1 MKKDI
6 RHCKI
11 IFRTLILLIFSLF
24 ISAGL
29 LSCFNAFNDSKEKTE
44 LEINTSSVN
53 SNKGKIKIQIVPQ
66 KNKINRSVL
75 SDMDINQLKDI
86 TLTGILN
93 GNSQTLGNWGSVKDL
108 DNETFELETGE
119 WNLTISASY
128 NGFTFS
134 DSKKV
139 QVSLNSIQTVEF
151 ELSSDTTTG
160 GLSLKISFASD
171 KTANHASYKLTKYP
185 SEASVTDGEGR
196 LSIENSDDEKYI
208 ELKRDTTNALQGG
221 TYRIV
226 FTFYGDENEI
236 IKLNTYSE
244 IIHIKGG
251 FFSSVTR
258 TINLN
263 EMFTIYYHTDGGEP
277 VTGTSLIE
285 KYSINS
291 DYSSIT
297 FPDLSK
303 ENYVFLGW
311 FTELS
316 GGTQVSRL
324 PDGSSGDQH
333 FYARWQ
339 AYPKLSYKM
348 VNYSYEVYDVSDSL
362 RESYKLPALHNP
374 TQVTD
379 LNVYEITDGTSP
391 ITCSFYYNSTCTNQI
406 TGGTIPAARITEDS
420 TIYIKPAINHV
431 YIKPDDGIDYTT
443 TDGAGNDQFP
453 FDSRTPAKTVGYAK
467 EWLENIEPSLNPVL
481 YVMSSITSADEVSAL
496 SELSLDTTSGQYGAA
511 IVKRYHAFINGYL
524 IDMESGTATV
534 TNVIID
540 GGADWRDSTNTNQ
553 PLAANTNVNE
563 GLNNGI
569 SSNAGL
575 IKVNNGAT
583 MNMQN
588 VTLRNNECCISAND
602 GKTIEVLSG
611 GVFDIQNCSI
621 TRCKADLGGAIFS
634 SGKVIANTITM
645 SYNCALYNGGAVL
658 AAAGSNILF
667 RQSSFL
673 VNTANCGGAVYNMA
687 TSNPLILANSTFTDN
702 SAGYYGNILY
712 NVGNMT
718 ISGVTTISDGL
729 FSNDFYIDD
738 DTNIPIK
745 IDSDFSITGTSNK
758 IKIYPYTY
766 FSGTSS
772 SPVFDRQI
780 FNFSNLTIALSTT
793 IQGYFELNNDNYVIN
808 GSGYIVPKP
817 GAIIV
822 TPGFPGTYSC
832 VYIKPYGGGK
842 KKIRIILKDSEGN
855 EIAKSLIKSLK
866 VTLYVTGD
874 AIKSWT
880 GTYSHNFSEA
890 LTFDYPEFL
899 DDPTDKSF
907 YVEVS
912 LCPEAGSYVEY
923 TYDFYATF
931 YEETITSDSLSLI
944 NVSGTTWSTIT
955 SSTVFKYER
964 NFTFN
969 NLLVSDH
976 ETTQAEY
983 EAVMGVNPSNFAS
996 EPANGELQK
1005 NRPVENVSWFD
1016 AIVYCNKRSI
1026 AEGLTPCY
1034 SIKKYNSS
1042 PAQYSTNPDDWGTEP
1057 TSASDI
1063 TYNDW
1068 SEVTCDFTA
1077 SATSGYRLPTEA
1089 EWEFLARGGSLTGT
1103 QTKYSG
1109 TNTNSELGNYAW
1121 YVSTTNV
1128 NNKTHEVKK
1137 KLSNGINLY
1146 DMSGNVFEWCW
1157 DKYAQTV
1164 PAGTPATGP
1173 QEGDERVRRGGCYSS
1188 TVSNCSVDMRFHASP
1203 YTRNYTA
1210 GFRVVRSSE

>member
-1 MKKDI
+1 MKNDI

-44 LEINTSSVN
+44 LEINTSSGN

-93 GNSQTLGNWGSVKDL
+93 GKSQTLGNWGSVKDL
-108 DNETFELETGE
+108 DNETFEIETGE

-134 DSKKV
+134 DSKIV

-185 SEASVTDGEGR
+185 SEASVTDGEGS
-196 LSIENSDDEKYI
+196 LLIETSDDEKYI

-311 FTELS
+311 FTALS

-339 AYPKLSYKM
+339 AYPSLTYKVVNLS
-348 VNYSYEVYDVSDSL
+348 NEQFLIND
-362 RESYKLPALHNP
+362 EIATGYKLPLLHNL
-374 TQVTD
+374 VSGTD
-379 LNVYEITDGTSP
+379 LSDCEFTDGESNL
-391 ITCSFYYNSTCTNQI
+391 INCKFFYDSSCTNEI
-406 TGGTIPAARITEDS
+406 TGGVISASAISEDS
-420 TIYIKPAINHV
+420 IIYVKVLPDHV
-431 YIKPDDGIDYTT
+431 YVDPEDGQ
-443 TDGAGNDQFP
+443 DQIEYKYP
-453 FDSRTPAKTVGYAK
+453 FDVTSPAKTVENAK
-467 EWLENIEPSLNPVL
+467 KWIANDESNTVYVLSTLREETDIENLSGV
-481 YVMSSITSADEVSAL
+481 SSSERGAL
-496 SELSLDTTSGQYGAA
+496 
-511 IVKRYHAFINGYL
+511 VKRYA
-524 IDMESGTATV
+524 DSDESQNADGKYKNWNIIEISDDDITLQYV
-534 TNVIID
+534 TID
-540 GGADWRDSTNTNQ
+540 GGADWGTLPAETSVYGLENNGLKSNGGLINLISSTGSLTMTGVILQNNDNLQGTSGGIYISAGTADFTDCSIRNCRCSYNGGGLTIEDGSLTMKNGVFYQNAAEEAGGAFAYDSSVSDSTKTVSFINTMFI
-553 PLAANTNVNE
+553 ANK
-563 GLNNGI
+563 
-569 SSNAGL
+569 SYAY
-575 IKVNNGAT
+575 
-583 MNMQN
+583 
-588 VTLRNNECCISAND
+588 
-602 GKTIEVLSG
+602 
-611 GVFDIQNCSI
+611 
-621 TRCKADLGGAIFS
+621 GGAIYLYGENSLCILDGCTFARNNISNSNGIGRTIYNLQSNSLTSSNLYLKNGIAMDSEGNIYTDVIQPVKVDSNTNANGALTTIPIFPSSYGTKPDFNAKLLDFS
-634 SGKVIANTITM
+634 EVETTKLSSVKSSFSLGGTEASNYIIDNEGYIKPKSGKIT
-645 SYNCALYNGGAVL
+645 
-658 AAAGSNILF
+658 
-667 RQSSFL
+667 
-673 VNTANCGGAVYNMA
+673 
-687 TSNPLILANSTFTDN
+687 
-702 SAGYYGNILY
+702 
-712 NVGNMT
+712 
-718 ISGVTTISDGL
+718 
-729 FSNDFYIDD
+729 
-738 DTNIPIK
+738 
-745 IDSDFSITGTSNK
+745 
-758 IKIYPYTY
+758 
-766 FSGTSS
+766 
-772 SPVFDRQI
+772 
-780 FNFSNLTIALSTT
+780 
-793 IQGYFELNNDNYVIN
+793 
-808 GSGYIVPKP
+808 
-817 GAIIV
+817 V

-832 VYIKPYGGGK
+832 FYIKPYSGGK
-842 KKIRIILKDSEGN
+842 KTIKIILKDAAGN
-855 EIAKSLIKSLK
+855 VVDKSCIYSLK
-866 VTLYVTGD
+866 VTLYETGD
-874 AIKSWT
+874 AIKTLT

-899 DDPTDKSF
+899 DEPTDTSF
-907 YVEVS
+907 YVEAS
-912 LCPEAGSYVEY
+912 LYTESDSYIAY
-923 TYDFYATF
+923 SYDFYAAF
-931 YEETITSDSLSLI
+931 YEETITPDSLSLI
-944 NVSGTTWSTIT
+944 YVPGTVWSTIT
-955 SSTVFKYER
+955 SSPVFKYVR
-964 NFTFN
+964 NYTFK

-983 EAVMGVNPSNFAS
+983 EAVMGMNPSNFLY
-996 EPANGELQK
+996 EPASGEVQK

-1016 AIVYCNKRSI
+1016 AIVYCNRRSI

-1042 PAQYSTNPDDWGTEP
+1042 PAQYSTNPDEWGSKP
-1057 TSASDI
+1057 TSNADS

-1068 SEVTCDFTA
+1068 CAVTCDFTA
-1077 SATSGYRLPTEA
+1077 SSTSGYRLPTEA
-1089 EWEFLARGGSLTGT
+1089 EWEFLARGGTLTGT
-1103 QTKYSG
+1103 QTLYSG
-1109 TNTNSELGNYAW
+1109 TNNNSELGDYAW
-1121 YVSTTNV
+1121 YNNTSGV
-1128 NNKTHEVKK
+1128 NGKTHEVKK
-1137 KLSNGINLY
+1137 KLPNGIGLY
-1146 DMSGNVFEWCW
+1146 DMSGNVLEWCW
-1157 DKYAQTV
+1157 DKSGSIDV
-1164 PAGTPATGP
+1164 STPETGP
-1173 QEGDERVRRGGCYSS
+1173 EDGDKRVRRGGSYNTPASS
-1188 TVSNCSVDMRFHASP
+1188 CRVNMLFSALPEAIS
-1203 YTRNYTA
+1203 YGA
-1210 GFRVVRSSE
+1210 GFRIVRSAE